1 MIKTKR
7 FYAQRVIEQLQND
20 YPNLDLKIDER
31 DVFPVM
37 DDAVNK
43 LAAQNYFDNWK
54 FTGEGIDEAF
64 ITTFPEVEVTDQG
77 DEQPSYFTFPSNY
90 AALPKNRGIDE
101 IYPLQF
107 QQRGQDF
114 SVVIMSHTDYRRFKN
129 LYAGSLEGRLG
140 GYPEGMKFIFTSC
153 GVKKKYGNMGVR
165 LVVRTAADIAID
177 ASYPIPANW
186 EGEVIKQVMT
196 FFVMKR
202 GEPTDEVRDAKDEA

>member
-64 ITTFPEVEVTDQG
+64 ITTFPEVEVTDQE

-90 AALPKNRGIDE
+90 AELPKNRGIDE

-153 GVKKKYGNMGVR
+153 AGSTTQGRYCR
-165 LVVRTAADIAID
+165 WL
-177 ASYPIPANW
+177 
-186 EGEVIKQVMT
+186 
-196 FFVMKR
+196 FFLLLLIHR
-202 GEPTDEVRDAKDEA
+202 